1 MSMAKQIEAMLSE
14 TEAMLD
20 RAAGDRLRDVFV
32 ALPMGALRPAP
43 IALSEWLSA
52 AGLNI
57 TGEVLPAYHRLNKPI
72 VLLSVPDFE
81 GALPAGWQL
90 IDIPLFSSRSEHWM
104 HADVNAQYKKWVQK

>member
-1 MSMAKQIEAMLSE
+1 MSVAKQIEAMLNE

-32 ALPMGALRPAP
+32 ALPMGALRPAHS
-43 IALSEWLSA
+43 ALGEWFKA
-52 AGLNI
+52 AGLNV
-57 TGEVLPAYHRLNKPI
+57 TGTVLDTYHRLGKPI

-90 IDIPLFSSRSEHWM
+90 VDIPLISGRSEHWM
-104 HADVNAQYKKWVQK
+104 HAEVNAKYKNWVAK